1 MVFENGSV
9 LSAERRLGRY
19 NIAKGGR
26 IGYGTWREQ
35 NITEG
40 RKPLHLTVLG
50 HSNNLN
56 RDEIERY
63 KIAVHRIILVD
74 RDGAVNTD
82 ERAQRD
88 LTRPSRVRDVTL
100 GQNLLWRVSLSD
112 RKREIETE
120 VVL

>member
-26 IGYGTWREQ
+26 IRYGTWREQ

-40 RKPLHLTVLG
+40 RKPLNLTELG

-56 RDEIERY
+56 RNEIERY
-63 KIAVHRIILVD
+63 EIAIHRTILVH

-88 LTRPSRVRDVTL
+88 LTRPSRVRDLTL
-100 GQNLLWRVSLSD
+100 SQKLLWRVSLSD

>member
-19 NIAKGGR
+19 NIAKGGQ

-56 RDEIERY
+56 RNEIERY

>member
-26 IGYGTWREQ
+26 IRYGTWREQ

-56 RDEIERY
+56 RNEIERY

-74 RDGAVNTD
+74 RDGDVNTD

>member
-26 IGYGTWREQ
+26 IRYGTWREQ

-56 RDEIERY
+56 RNEIERY
-63 KIAVHRIILVD
+63 EITIHRTILVH

-88 LTRPSRVRDVTL
+88 LTRPSRVRDLTL
-100 GQNLLWRVSLSD
+100 SQKLLWRVSLSD

>member
-26 IGYGTWREQ
+26 IRYGTWREQ

-56 RDEIERY
+56 RNEIERY

-88 LTRPSRVRDVTL
+88 LTRPSRVRDLTL
-100 GQNLLWRVSLSD
+100 SQKLLWRVSLSD